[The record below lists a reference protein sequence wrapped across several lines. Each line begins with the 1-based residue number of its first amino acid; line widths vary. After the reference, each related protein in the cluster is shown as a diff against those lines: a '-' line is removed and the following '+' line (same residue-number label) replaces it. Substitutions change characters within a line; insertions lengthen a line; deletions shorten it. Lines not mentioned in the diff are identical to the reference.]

1 MYNQPKSKKKC
12 GNIIHPESR
21 CGNSKMMLTQINST
35 NTSFNTY
42 RARNNIN
49 SSSTALLLMLCTE
62 LRNQL
67 STVQTSSLFF
77 FFSVSILSEQLTDS
91 RDGGYEVSRQWE
103 WRNPCMKK
111 PLFIM
116 AGYLNPLLVLAGSL
130 KKKTPSQI
138 CLQTNPLRIKL
149 CKTTPLTSFCLV
161 RSYFFGYINFY
172 ALNNLKHKL

>member
-1 MYNQPKSKKKC
+1 MKRK
-12 GNIIHPESR
+12 
-21 CGNSKMMLTQINST
+21 
-35 NTSFNTY
+35 
-42 RARNNIN
+42 
-49 SSSTALLLMLCTE
+49 
-62 LRNQL
+62 
-67 STVQTSSLFF
+67 
-77 FFSVSILSEQLTDS
+77 QLTDS

-149 CKTTPLTSFCLV
+149 CKTTPLTSFCQTEPCV
-161 RSYFFGYINFY
+161 WSPNQIKVP
-172 ALNNLKHKL
+172 NLY